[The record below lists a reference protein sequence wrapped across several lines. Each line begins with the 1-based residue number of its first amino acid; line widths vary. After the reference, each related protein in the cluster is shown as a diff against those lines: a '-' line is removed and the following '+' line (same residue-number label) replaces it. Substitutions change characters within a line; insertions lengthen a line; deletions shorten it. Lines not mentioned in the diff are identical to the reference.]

1 MSFTHKTTFTH
12 NTTNF
17 AKKIFTSFISSFNSF
32 LNISKTKTLK
42 SKTTKSNNETD
53 NIYLI
58 EAYYYY
64 QILAHLH
71 LSLIIHYHLIF
82 IATYPNLSIISTQK
96 PFNFLDFCCN
106 IWNLEKVQ
114 NFIVR
119 EQISLRKVSG
129 RRLSSS
135 QEVSRRRLNSLQEG
149 LKPQIHS
156 Y

>member
-1 MSFTHKTTFTH
+1 LNVFQ
-12 NTTNF
+12 
-17 AKKIFTSFISSFNSF
+17 KIFTSFISSFNSY

-64 QILAHLH
+64 QILANLH

-82 IATYPNLSIISTQK
+82 FIAIYPNLSIIFTQK
-96 PFNFLDFCCN
+96 PFNFLDSCCN
-106 IWNLEKVQ
+106 IWNLEQVQ
-114 NFIVR
+114 NFIVE
-119 EQISLRKVSG
+119 EQISLKKRKVSERRQG
-129 RRLSSS
+129 SSQEDSRRRLSSS
-135 QEVSRRRLNSLQEG
+135 QEG